1 MYSVGSVV
9 TSIMDIPIGEISFL
23 FQKKVVD
30 ISKLITFLDILVCI
44 KNNDTDL
51 VRIKIFIIILFKEYF
66 SIYFFYRV

>member
-9 TSIMDIPIGEISFL
+9 TSIMDIPIGKISFL

-30 ISKLITFLDILVCI
+30 IGKLIIFLDILVCI

-51 VRIKIFIIILFKEYF
+51 VRIKIFMIILFKEYF

>member
-30 ISKLITFLDILVCI
+30 IGKLIIFLDILVCI

-51 VRIKIFIIILFKEYF
+51 VRIKIFMIILFKEYF

>member
-66 SIYFFYRV
+66 SIYFFYRI